1 VYSVLPRSP
10 RGTGLLRIIISLDV
24 QVLGVL
30 TDDLGELLVAH
41 VRIGKRRGTSPA
53 EQPAKFAFGGF
64 LIHGDNRL

>member
-1 VYSVLPRSP
+1 
-10 RGTGLLRIIISLDV
+10 LRIIISLDV

-41 VRIGKRRGTSPA
+41 VRIGKRRGTITA